1 MPVIR
6 ELDPGANPVAFFGA
20 ELRRA
25 RLAARLSQEQLGQR
39 IGFSGAQVGKVEMAE
54 RTPTD
59 DFAKGC
65 DTALP
70 DSGGLFTRIYALTHR
85 WDNGVPSWFAAWV
98 DIERRASSL
107 CFWEPLLVPGLLQTE
122 DYARALFEAWRLA
135 DGGDLDQLVKGRM
148 ERQLILERPE
158 PPSLWAIMD
167 EAVLRRCIGDEGIM
181 YDQLM
186 HLVDMSAKPKVTI
199 QVMPLEVGAHVG
211 LLGGFAIA
219 DVNGASIVYMESPNQ
234 GQTTDIPSVAAT
246 VGAVFDT
253 LRAEAL
259 PRMASRDL
267 IRRVAEEQWTS

>member
-25 RLAARLSQEQLGQR
+25 RLAARLSHEQLGQR
-39 IGFSGAQVGKVEMAE
+39 IGFSGAQVGKVEIAE

-65 DTALP
+65 DQALP
-70 DSGGLFTRIYALTHR
+70 DSGGLFTRMYALTHR
-85 WDNGVPSWFAAWV
+85 WDYGVPSWFAAWV
-98 DIERRASSL
+98 DIEGRASSL
-107 CFWEPLLVPGLLQTE
+107 CWWEPMLVPGLLQTE

-135 DGGDLDQLVKGRM
+135 DGEDLDQLVQGRM
-148 ERQLILERPE
+148 ERQSILERPE

-167 EAVLRRCIGDEGIM
+167 EAALRRCIGDEGIM

-186 HLVDMSAKPKVTI
+186 HLVDMATRPKITI

-211 LLGGFAIA
+211 LLGAFIIA
-219 DVNGASIVYMESPNQ
+219 NVNGASIVHMESPNQ
-234 GQTTDIPSVAAT
+234 GQTTEVPSVAAT
-246 VGAVFDT
+246 VGDVFDT